1 MATRERTLTGD
12 RTQFSARWTLTA
24 GDLAP
29 WFTTRLKMRITF
41 ARGAPADGTA
51 RVVGALNDSPAALV
65 TLRAQPGGGTRVFY
79 DGYLSGPVTTV
90 TKEDSIVVDY
100 ENYPRAGSV
109 SPGPNT
115 FKVALQDG
123 DGLVD
128 RVEIDPASGF
138 TATTIQPEQLSIA
151 LPKKL
156 SAEVGE
162 QFTLPYE
169 VSSRAERADRPLSV
183 LVESAGGPLELDRD
197 QDTFS
202 TTGTKQ
208 TGEFTGTATQPGR
221 YELRVA
227 ANGGYNPAAGTVL
240 VDVKPAGRRGPGLAA
255 VIGAVMLVGVA
266 FLLLTGSRR
275 RADRRRA

>member
-1 MATRERTLTGD
+1 MVHRCDAGLGR
-12 RTQFSARWTLTA
+12 AR
-24 GDLAP
+24 DDHHP
-29 WFTTRLKMRITF
+29 
-41 ARGAPADGTA
+41 ARSTA
-51 RVVGALNDSPAALV
+51 RTGPGAAGAGRRDD
-65 TLRAQPGGGTRVFY
+65 RCDQR
-79 DGYLSGPVTTV
+79 GPVTTV
-90 TKEDSIVVDY
+90 TKDDSIVVDY